1 MWTGV
6 GGTGSLVRFPSIV
19 CRPAA
24 TSLCYSWSF
33 PRHYCFAMSE
43 QILLQGKI
51 LGTEEFL
58 LAGSGEGRPSRSAG
72 EELLAGRSQW
82 ITLLCEVLPRALL
95 NELGLS
101 RILLGSSGG
110 GQFLL
115 VLPGEAQDAAEAFLA
130 AAGAQIKDLSGGH
143 VRLVWAMTE
152 NLGDWAVV
160 RKRLNEQMKARRS
173 APLAGIGLSAFVP
186 APAVSSADAD
196 QYFAKELGAKVR
208 EAACI
213 GWSPE
218 QPGKVTPNQGKFT
231 WTLTSNLSPDGILI
245 ARHAA
250 PSDDGKSAA
259 PVQSLARRAQGRSI
273 WGVLRG
279 DVDYFGLRIRR
290 VNSIEEYVPV
300 SVLYKQFFAG
310 ELEVLCSL
318 PEFWR
323 KVSIIYAGGDD
334 FAVYG
339 SWDALIA
346 LSREIQRLFH
356 RFTEENLKEYP
367 GAEGKT
373 ISMAIA
379 LAPETYYPLA
389 AVYDQAG
396 RNLDL
401 AKSADKDCIYLL
413 GRILEWRHLADAAE
427 LKDTVTRLIHDF
439 RMSKQFLYQLRSFY
453 RREAYGDSAGGFER
467 TWRFQRRFNR
477 ILSGTRDR
485 EFQKLRT
492 HLISELAGRKSA
504 EVKLRPAGLVAL
516 EWARLVTEV

>member
-1 MWTGV
+1 M
-6 GGTGSLVRFPSIV
+6 P
-19 CRPAA
+19 
-24 TSLCYSWSF
+24 
-33 PRHYCFAMSE
+33 E

-58 LAGSGEGRPSRSAG
+58 LAGPAEGRSARSAG
-72 EELLAGRSQW
+72 EDLLIGRSQW
-82 ITLLCEVLPRALL
+82 ITLLSEVLPRALL
-95 NELGLS
+95 AELGLA
-101 RILLGSSGG
+101 RVLLGSSGG
-110 GQFLL
+110 GQFLV
-115 VLPGEAQDAAEAFLA
+115 VLPGEVRLAAENFLELA
-130 AAGAQIKDLSGGH
+130 ALQVAGLSGG
-143 VRLVWAMTE
+143 VVKLIWAVTD
-152 NLGDWAVV
+152 NLGDWAVIRRRLNDELD
-160 RKRLNEQMKARRS
+160 RKRD
-173 APLAGIGLSAFVP
+173 APLAATGAAAF
-186 APAVSSADAD
+186 APFTRANHTEADA
-196 QYFAKELGAKVR
+196 YFSRDLGAKVR
-208 EAACI
+208 EAKTI

-218 QPGKVTPNQGKFT
+218 TPAKALVDAGKYTWVVTQ
-231 WTLTSNLSPDGILI
+231 NLSPDGIML
-245 ARHAA
+245 ARHAS
-250 PSDDGKSAA
+250 PSDDGRQAA
-259 PVQSLARRAQGRSI
+259 PVQTLARRAQGRSI

-279 DVDYFGLRIRR
+279 DVDNFGLRLRR
-290 VNSIEEYVPV
+290 VHSIEEHVPL

-323 KVSIIYAGGDD
+323 KVSIIYCGGDD

-339 SWDALIA
+339 SWDALIGLA
-346 LSREIQRLFH
+346 REVQRLFH

-389 AVYDQAG
+389 SVYEDAG

-401 AKSADKDCIYLL
+401 AKAADKDCIYLL
-413 GRILEWRHLADAAE
+413 GRTLEWKQLSDAAE
-427 LKDTVTRLIHDF
+427 LKDTVTRLVHDF
-439 RMSKQFLYQLRSFY
+439 RMSRQFLYQLRSFY
-453 RREAYGDSAGGFER
+453 RREAYPDGSSETQR

-492 HLISELAGRKSA
+492 HLINEMMGRKLA

>member
-1 MWTGV
+1 M
-6 GGTGSLVRFPSIV
+6 P
-19 CRPAA
+19 
-24 TSLCYSWSF
+24 
-33 PRHYCFAMSE
+33 E

-58 LAGSGEGRPSRSAG
+58 LAGAAEGRSGRSAG
-72 EELLAGRSQW
+72 EDLLAGRSQW
-82 ITLLCEVLPRALL
+82 MSLLCEVLPRALL
-95 NELGLS
+95 AELGLA

-115 VLPGEAQDAAEAFLA
+115 VLPGEQREAAETFLSA
-130 AAGAQIKDLSGGH
+130 AAAQVADLSGGI
-143 VRLVWAMTE
+143 VKLVWAITD
-152 NLGDWAVV
+152 NLGDWAVI
-160 RKRLNEQMKARRS
+160 RRRINDALQVHRN
-173 APLAGIGLSAFVP
+173 APLAQAGPAAFQP
-186 APAVSSADAD
+186 IAAPARSDAD
-196 QYFAKELGAKVR
+196 HYFAKELGAKVR
-208 EAACI
+208 QAAAV

-218 QPGKVTPNQGKFT
+218 NPGKVTPGEGKHT
-231 WTLTSNLSPDGILI
+231 WALTSNLSPDGIML
-245 ARHAA
+245 AKHAA
-250 PSDDGKSAA
+250 PSDDGKSTA
-259 PVQSLARRAQGRSI
+259 PVQTLARRAQGRSA

-279 DVDYFGLRIRR
+279 DVDNFGLRLRR
-290 VNSIEEYVPV
+290 VHSIEEHVPL

-323 KVSIIYAGGDD
+323 KVSIIYTGGDD

-346 LSREIQRLFH
+346 LAREVQRLFH
-356 RFTEENLKEYP
+356 RFTEENLKDYP

-379 LAPETYYPLA
+379 LAPETYHPLA
-389 AVYDQAG
+389 AVYEEAG

-413 GRILEWRHLADAAE
+413 GRILEWRHLSDAAE

-439 RMSKQFLYQLRSFY
+439 RMSRQFLYQLRSFY
-453 RREAYGDSAGGFER
+453 RREAYGEGADVQR

-492 HLISELAGRKSA
+492 HLISEIMGRKTA

>member
-1 MWTGV
+1 M
-6 GGTGSLVRFPSIV
+6 P
-19 CRPAA
+19 
-24 TSLCYSWSF
+24 
-33 PRHYCFAMSE
+33 E

-58 LAGSGEGRPSRSAG
+58 LAGPAEGRSVRSAG
-72 EELLAGRSQW
+72 EDLLAGKSQW

-95 NELGLS
+95 AELGLA

-110 GQFLL
+110 GQFLV
-115 VLPGEAQDAAEAFLA
+115 VLPGNVREAAETFLTA
-130 AAGAQIKDLSGGH
+130 AAAQISVLSAKR
-143 VRLVWAMTE
+143 VKLVWAVTD
-152 NLGDWAVV
+152 NLGDWAVI
-160 RKRLNEQMKARRS
+160 RKRLNEELQSKGN
-173 APLAGIGLSAFVP
+173 APLQHIGAAAFQPFVALP
-186 APAVSSADAD
+186 GNDSD
-196 QYFAKELGAKVR
+196 QYFARELGAKVR
-208 EAACI
+208 EASQI

-218 QPGKVTPNQGKFT
+218 DPGKVFPGEGKHT
-231 WTLTSNLSPDGILI
+231 WSITSNLSPDGIML

-250 PSDDGKSAA
+250 ASDDGKQAA
-259 PVQSLARRAQGRSI
+259 PVQTLGRRAQGRSI

-279 DVDYFGLRIRR
+279 DVDNFGLRLRR
-290 VNSIEEYVPV
+290 VHSIEEHVPL

-310 ELEVLCSL
+310 VLEVLCSF
-318 PEFWR
+318 PEFFR
-323 KVSIIYAGGDD
+323 KVSIIYSGGDD

-339 SWDALIA
+339 SWDTLIA
-346 LSREIQRLFH
+346 LAREVQRLFH

-379 LAPETYYPLA
+379 LAPETYFPIST
-389 AVYDQAG
+389 VYEEAG

-401 AKSADKDCIYLL
+401 AKAAGKDCIFLL
-413 GRILEWRHLADAAE
+413 GRILEWRHLNDAAD

-439 RMSKQFLYQLRSFY
+439 RMSRQFLYQLRSFY
-453 RREAYGDSAGGFER
+453 RRDAFGGGTDIQH

-485 EFQKLRT
+485 EFQKLRS
-492 HLISELAGRKSA
+492 HLISEMVGRKTA

>member
-1 MWTGV
+1 M
-6 GGTGSLVRFPSIV
+6 P
-19 CRPAA
+19 
-24 TSLCYSWSF
+24 
-33 PRHYCFAMSE
+33 E

-58 LAGSGEGRPSRSAG
+58 LAGSSEGRSARSAG
-72 EELLAGRSQW
+72 EDLLAGRSQW
-82 ITLLCEVLPRALL
+82 ITLLSEVLPRALL
-95 NELGLS
+95 AELGLA

-110 GQFLL
+110 GQFLV
-115 VLPGEAQDAAEAFLA
+115 VLPGENREAAEHFLGA
-130 AAGAQIKDLSGGH
+130 AAAQIAELSSGH
-143 VRLVWAMTE
+143 VTLAWAVTD
-152 NLGDWAVV
+152 NLGDWAVI
-160 RKRLNEQMKARRS
+160 RKRLNDELERKRDT
-173 APLAGIGLSAFVP
+173 PLAGSNGLAFQP
-186 APAVSSADAD
+186 FEKASTAEADA
-196 QYFAKELGAKVR
+196 YFARELGTRVR
-208 EAACI
+208 EATHI

-218 QPGKVTPNQGKFT
+218 APGKIIPSEGKHS
-231 WTLTSNLSPDGILI
+231 WTVSSNLSPDSIML

-259 PVQSLARRAQGRSI
+259 PVQSLGRRAQGRST

-279 DVDYFGLRIRR
+279 DVDNFGLRLRR
-290 VNSIEEYVPV
+290 VHSIEEHVPL

-310 ELEVLCSL
+310 ELEVLCSM

-323 KVSIIYAGGDD
+323 KVSILYSGGDD

-346 LSREIQRLFH
+346 LAREVQRLFH

-389 AVYDQAG
+389 SVYQEAG

-413 GRILEWRHLADAAE
+413 GRILEWRHLNDAAE

-439 RMSKQFLYQLRSFY
+439 RMSRQFLYQLRSFY
-453 RREAYGDSAGGFER
+453 RHEAYGEAGGELQR
-467 TWRFQRRFNR
+467 TWRFQRRFTR

-492 HLISELAGRKSA
+492 HLISELVGRRSA

-516 EWARLVTEV
+516 EWARLVTEG

>member
-1 MWTGV
+1 M
-6 GGTGSLVRFPSIV
+6 P
-19 CRPAA
+19 
-24 TSLCYSWSF
+24 
-33 PRHYCFAMSE
+33 E

-58 LAGSGEGRPSRSAG
+58 LAGSTEGRSARSAG
-72 EELLAGRSQW
+72 EDVIAGRSQW

-95 NELGLS
+95 AELGLA

-115 VLPGEAQDAAEAFLA
+115 VLPGEARESADNFLLA
-130 AAGAQIKDLSGGH
+130 AARQITDLSAGL
-143 VRLVWAMTE
+143 VKLVWAVTD
-152 NLGDWAVV
+152 NLGDWAVI
-160 RKRLNEQMKARRS
+160 RKRLNDQIEGQKN
-173 APLAGIGLSAFVP
+173 APLANS
-186 APAVSSADAD
+186 APAAFLPYSRCNRSETEL
-196 QYFAKELGAKVR
+196 YFAKELGAKVR
-208 EAACI
+208 EVSRI

-218 QPGKVTPNQGKFT
+218 SPGKVTPGTGKHT
-231 WTLTSNLSPDGILI
+231 WSLTSNLSPDGIMV

-250 PSDDGKSAA
+250 PSDDGKTMA
-259 PVQSLARRAQGRSI
+259 PVQTLARRAQGRSI

-279 DVDYFGLRIRR
+279 DVDNFGLRLRR
-290 VNSIEEYVPV
+290 VNSIEEHVPL

-323 KVSIIYAGGDD
+323 KVSIIYSGGDD

-346 LSREIQRLFH
+346 LAREVQRLFH
-356 RFTEENLKEYP
+356 RFTEENLKDYP

-379 LAPETYYPLA
+379 LAPEMYYPLA
-389 AVYDQAG
+389 SIYEEAG

-401 AKSADKDCIYLL
+401 AKAADKDCIYLL

-439 RMSKQFLYQLRSFY
+439 RMSRQFLYQLRNIY
-453 RREAYGDSAGGFER
+453 RREAYSDAAGETQR

-492 HLISELAGRKSA
+492 HLISELVGRKSA

>member
-1 MWTGV
+1 M
-6 GGTGSLVRFPSIV
+6 P
-19 CRPAA
+19 
-24 TSLCYSWSF
+24 
-33 PRHYCFAMSE
+33 E

-51 LGTEEFL
+51 LGVEEFL
-58 LAGSGEGRPSRSAG
+58 LAPSGEGRARSAG
-72 EELLAGRSQW
+72 EDLLAGRSQW
-82 ITLLCEVLPRALL
+82 ITLLGEVLPRALL
-95 NELGLS
+95 AELGLP

-110 GQFLL
+110 GQFLV
-115 VLPGEAQDAAEAFLA
+115 VLPGDAQENAEKFLSSAAAEISA
-130 AAGAQIKDLSGGH
+130 LSSGH
-143 VRLVWAMTE
+143 VRLIWAVTD
-152 NLGDWAVV
+152 NLGDWAVI
-160 RKRLNEQMKARRS
+160 RKRLSDELLAKRHT
-173 APLAGIGLSAFVP
+173 PLATLGPAAFTPFVRNDR
-186 APAVSSADAD
+186 SESDS
-196 QYFAKELGAKVR
+196 YFARELGASIRQASK
-208 EAACI
+208 I

-218 QPGKVTPNQGKFT
+218 HPGGVTPESGKHT
-231 WTLTSNLSPDGILI
+231 WSITSNLSPDGIML

-250 PSDDGKSAA
+250 PSDDGKTIA
-259 PVQSLARRAQGRSI
+259 PVQTLARRAQGRSL

-279 DVDYFGLRIRR
+279 DVDNFGLRLRR
-290 VNSIEEYVPV
+290 VHNIEEHVPL

-323 KVSIIYAGGDD
+323 KVTIIYSGGDD

-346 LSREIQRLFH
+346 LAREVQRLFH
-356 RFTEENLKEYP
+356 RFTEENLKDYP

-373 ISMAIA
+373 ISMALA
-379 LAPETYYPLA
+379 LAPETYAPLA
-389 AVYDQAG
+389 SVYEEAG

-401 AKSADKDCIYLL
+401 AKAADRDCIYLL
-413 GRILEWRHLADAAE
+413 GRVLEWRHLSDAAE

-439 RMSKQFLYQLRSFY
+439 RMSRQFLYQLRSFY
-453 RREAYGDSAGGFER
+453 RREAYGDGGVETQQ

-477 ILSGTRDR
+477 ILTGARDR

-492 HLISELAGRKSA
+492 HLISEMAGRKSA

>member
-1 MWTGV
+1 M
-6 GGTGSLVRFPSIV
+6 P
-19 CRPAA
+19 
-24 TSLCYSWSF
+24 
-33 PRHYCFAMSE
+33 E

-58 LAGSGEGRPSRSAG
+58 LAGSTEGRSPRSAG
-72 EELLAGRSQW
+72 EDVLAGRSQW
-82 ITLLCEVLPRALL
+82 ISLLCEVLPRALL
-95 NELGLS
+95 AELRLA

-110 GQFLL
+110 GQFLI
-115 VLPGEAQDAAEAFLA
+115 VLPGEAVPAAEIFLQA
-130 AAGAQIKDLSGGH
+130 AARQIRDLSSGH
-143 VRLVWAMTE
+143 VSLIWSITD
-152 NLGDWAVV
+152 NLGDWAVI
-160 RKRLNEQMKARRS
+160 RKRLNDGLQRKRNS
-173 APLAGIGLSAFVP
+173 PLAGLDGQAFQCFTRSVD
-186 APAVSSADAD
+186 ADAD
-196 QYFAKELGAKVR
+196 AYFARELGAKVR
-208 EAACI
+208 EASRV

-218 QPGKVTPNQGKFT
+218 DPGKVIAGEGKYT
-231 WTLTSNLSPDGILI
+231 WNLSSNLSPDSIML

-250 PSDDGKSAA
+250 PSDDGRSAA

-279 DVDYFGLRIRR
+279 DVDNFALRLRR
-290 VNSIEEYVPV
+290 VPNIEEHVPL

-323 KVSIIYAGGDD
+323 KVSIIYSGGDD

-339 SWDALIA
+339 AWDALIA
-346 LSREIQRLFH
+346 LAREMQRLFH

-367 GAEGKT
+367 GPEGKT

-379 LAPETYYPLA
+379 LAPEMYYPLA
-389 AVYDQAG
+389 AVYQEAG

-401 AKSADKDCIYLL
+401 AKAADRDCIYLL
-413 GRILEWRHLADAAE
+413 GRILEWRHLNDAAE
-427 LKDTVTRLIHDF
+427 LKDTVTRLVHDF
-439 RMSKQFLYQLRSFY
+439 RMSRQFLYQLRSFY
-453 RREAYGDSAGGFER
+453 RQEAPGDSGSEVQR

-485 EFQKLRT
+485 EFQKLRA
-492 HLISELAGRKSA
+492 HMIGELVGRKSA

-516 EWARLVTEV
+516 EWARLVTEG

>member
-1 MWTGV
+1 
-6 GGTGSLVRFPSIV
+6 
-19 CRPAA
+19 
-24 TSLCYSWSF
+24 
-33 PRHYCFAMSE
+33 MSE

-51 LGTEEFL
+51 LGTGEFL
-58 LAGSGEGRPSRSAG
+58 VAGHAEGRSTRSAG
-72 EELLAGRSQW
+72 EDLLAGRSQW

-95 NELGLS
+95 AELGLA

-110 GQFLL
+110 GQFL
-115 VLPGEAQDAAEAFLA
+115 VILPGSAREAADNFLSA
-130 AAGAQIKDLSGGH
+130 AAQQVSDLSGGH
-143 VRLVWAMTE
+143 VRLIWAATD
-152 NLGDWAVV
+152 NLGDWAII
-160 RKRLNEQMKARRS
+160 RRRLNDELTSKRN
-173 APLAGIGLSAFVP
+173 APLAGIGAEAFR
-186 APAVSSADAD
+186 AFSRTSQSEADL
-196 QYFAKELGAKVR
+196 YFAKELGAKVR
-208 EAACI
+208 EASSV

-218 QPGKVTPNQGKFT
+218 NPGKIIPGEGKHT
-231 WTLTSNLSPDGILI
+231 WSITANLSPDSIMV

-250 PSDDGKSAA
+250 PSDDGKQIA
-259 PVQSLARRAQGRSI
+259 PVQTLARRAQGRSI

-279 DVDYFGLRIRR
+279 DVDNFGLRLRR
-290 VNSIEEYVPV
+290 VHSIEEHVPL

-310 ELEVLCSL
+310 ELEVLCSM

-323 KVSIIYAGGDD
+323 KVTVIYSGGDD

-346 LSREIQRLFH
+346 LAREIQRLFH

-379 LAPETYYPLA
+379 VAPETYYPLA
-389 AVYDQAG
+389 AVYEDAG
-396 RNLDL
+396 RQLDL
-401 AKSADKDCIYLL
+401 AKAADKDCIYLL
-413 GRILEWRHLADAAE
+413 GRILEWRHLNDAAE

-453 RREAYGDSAGGFER
+453 RREAYADVQAGVER
-467 TWRFQRRFNR
+467 TWRFQRRFSR

-485 EFQKLRT
+485 EFQKLRS
-492 HLISELAGRKSA
+492 HIINEIVGKKSA

>member
-1 MWTGV
+1 M
-6 GGTGSLVRFPSIV
+6 P
-19 CRPAA
+19 
-24 TSLCYSWSF
+24 
-33 PRHYCFAMSE
+33 E

-58 LAGSGEGRPSRSAG
+58 LAGTGEGRSARGGPSGPG
-72 EELLAGRSQW
+72 EDLLAGRSQW

-95 NELGLS
+95 AELGLA

-110 GQFLL
+110 GQFLV
-115 VLPGEAQDAAEAFLA
+115 VLPGEQREAAENFLGA
-130 AAGAQIKDLSGGH
+130 AARQISELSSGH
-143 VRLVWAMTE
+143 VQLIWGMTD
-152 NLGDWAVV
+152 NLGDWAVI
-160 RKRLNEQMKARRS
+160 RKRINDELERQRT
-173 APLAGIGLSAFVP
+173 APLALQGAAAFQPFVKT
-186 APAVSSADAD
+186 AGGDSDS
-196 QYFAKELGAKVR
+196 YFSKELGPKVR
-208 EAACI
+208 EASKV

-218 QPGKVTPNQGKFT
+218 NPGKVVPGDGKHT
-231 WTLTSNLSPDGILI
+231 WPISSNLSQDAIML

-259 PVQSLARRAQGRSI
+259 PVQTLARRAQGRSI

-279 DVDYFGLRIRR
+279 DVDNFGLRLRR
-290 VNSIEEYVPV
+290 VHSIEEHVPL

-346 LSREIQRLFH
+346 LAREVQRLFH
-356 RFTEENLKEYP
+356 RFTEENLKDYP
-367 GAEGKT
+367 GADGKT

-389 AVYDQAG
+389 AVYEEAG

-401 AKSADKDCIYLL
+401 AKSADRDCIYLL
-413 GRILEWRHLADAAE
+413 GRILEWRHLNDAAE
-427 LKDTVTRLIHDF
+427 LKDTVTRLVHDF
-439 RMSKQFLYQLRSFY
+439 RMSRQFLYQLRSFY
-453 RREAYGDSAGGFER
+453 RREAYGEGAGVQR

-492 HLISELAGRKSA
+492 HLINELVGRKTA

>member
-1 MWTGV
+1 M
-6 GGTGSLVRFPSIV
+6 P
-19 CRPAA
+19 
-24 TSLCYSWSF
+24 
-33 PRHYCFAMSE
+33 E

-58 LAGSGEGRPSRSAG
+58 LAGPADGRSVRSAG
-72 EELLAGRSQW
+72 EDLLAGKSQW

-95 NELGLS
+95 AELGLA

-115 VLPGEAQDAAEAFLA
+115 VLPGEFREAAEAFLKA
-130 AAGAQIKDLSGGH
+130 AAAQIAELSAGR
-143 VRLVWAMTE
+143 VRLVWAVTP
-152 NLGDWAVV
+152 NLGDWAVI
-160 RKRLNEQMKARRS
+160 RRRLNDELQGKS
-173 APLAGIGLSAFVP
+173 NAPLQQLGKAAFVP
-186 APAVSSADAD
+186 FVAASANTSD

-208 EAACI
+208 EASTL

-218 QPGKVTPNQGKFT
+218 NPGKVIAGTGKHT
-231 WTLTSNLSPDGILI
+231 WNVSSNLSPDGILL

-250 PSDDGKSAA
+250 PSDDGKQAA
-259 PVQSLARRAQGRSI
+259 PVQTLARRAQGRSI

-279 DVDYFGLRIRR
+279 DVDHFGLRLRR
-290 VNSIEEYVPV
+290 VHSIEEHVPL

-323 KVSIIYAGGDD
+323 KVSIIYSGGDD

-346 LSREIQRLFH
+346 LAREVQRLFH

-379 LAPETYYPLA
+379 LAPETYFPLA
-389 AVYDQAG
+389 AVYEEAG

-401 AKSADKDCIYLL
+401 AKAADRDCIYLL
-413 GRILEWRHLADAAE
+413 GRILEWRHLNDAAD

-453 RREAYGDSAGGFER
+453 RRDAYGEQADVQR

-485 EFQKLRT
+485 EFQKLRA
-492 HLISELAGRKSA
+492 HLIGELIGKKSA